1 MEVPKVALLI
11 IATGKY
17 DVFIPPLLE
26 SARAFFLPQCDLQ
39 FVLFSDR
46 AWPPDDDLTVV
57 PQEHRPWPFPALH
70 RFHSY
75 LSQRVA
81 LQTFQYVFSI
91 DADMLF
97 VDTVGDEVLEDL
109 VAVLHPAFLSERG
122 TPETNPESVA
132 FIGPN
137 EKLTYFA
144 GAFFGGRAS
153 IFWQMAAEIAA
164 NIDIDL
170 AHKMIAV
177 WHEESHLNRWFV
189 DHPPSKVLDVSYCYG
204 LGFHHPSARP
214 RLLTLDKPPEYKQA
228 KTVGMDSAERALDP
242 EKWAKKQKPKPS
254 VMATFARRR

>member
-132 FIGPN
+132 FIVALGTSVRSAARVN
-137 EKLTYFA
+137 ARITDHIGLTRPFQVYL
-144 GAFFGGRAS
+144 GMYLNFF
-153 IFWQMAAEIAA
+153 F
-164 NIDIDL
+164 
-170 AHKMIAV
+170 
-177 WHEESHLNRWFV
+177 LNVF
-189 DHPPSKVLDVSYCYG
+189 
-204 LGFHHPSARP
+204 F
-214 RLLTLDKPPEYKQA
+214 
-228 KTVGMDSAERALDP
+228 
-242 EKWAKKQKPKPS
+242 
-254 VMATFARRR
+254 F